1 MQSSYE
7 AIAQAV
13 RALKAERDAIIVAH
27 NYQPPE
33 IYDLADFLGD
43 SLELSRKAAAVREP
57 VIVFCGVLFMAES
70 AKILS
75 PQKTVL
81 LPELEAGCS
90 LADYA
95 DAEAVRAKKAEHPGA
110 AVVSYVNSS
119 AAVKAESD
127 ICCTSANAV
136 KVVNSVEQ
144 DEVIVLPDGNL
155 ARYVQTQTTKTV
167 IPWAGKCSVH
177 DDVTPELVAATKAK
191 YPNAKVMVHP
201 ECRLDVIE
209 LGDYVCSTGQMITV
223 SSQEPYDE
231 WLVVTEP
238 GMVERLRRELPAK
251 TFHPVP
257 TMKPCST
264 MKMTTPAKV
273 HDALESL
280 APKVE
285 VPEEV
290 RVRAERAL
298 RRMIE
303 L

>member
-1 MQSSYE
+1 MQPRSE
-7 AIAQAV
+7 DIARAV

-27 NYQPPE
+27 NYQPPA

-43 SLELSRKAAAVREP
+43 SLELSRKAAAVRES

-75 PQKTVL
+75 PRKTVL
-81 LPELEAGCS
+81 LPEPKAGCS

-95 DAEAVRAKKAEHPGA
+95 DAEAVRAKRAKHPDA

-119 AAVKAESD
+119 ATVKAESD
-127 ICCTSANAV
+127 VCCTSANAV
-136 KVVNSVEQ
+136 KVVNSVPQ
-144 DEVIVLPDGNL
+144 DEVILLPDGNL

-177 DDVTPELVAATKAK
+177 DDVTPELVAATKAEH
-191 YPNAKVMVHP
+191 PNAKVMVHP
-201 ECRLDVIE
+201 ECRLEVIE
-209 LGDYVCSTGQMITV
+209 LGDYVCSTGQMLTV
-223 SSQEPYDE
+223 SRDEPYEE

-238 GMVERLRRELPAK
+238 GMVERLRREMPAK
-251 TFHPVP
+251 KFYPLP

-273 HDALESL
+273 RDALEAL
-280 APKVE
+280 KPRIE
-285 VPEEV
+285 VPEDV